1 MGKANDLGLI
11 TISKRN
17 DGWNKN
23 KNKNRRN
30 KMENNTKIE
39 LYLIKVHKIFL
50 KLKFFYKNIFKIKN
64 NNNYCLWRHVPF
76 HLMF

>member
-64 NNNYCLWRHVPF
+64 NNNYCL
-76 HLMF
+76 

>member
-17 DGWNKN
+17 DGWN

-64 NNNYCLWRHVPF
+64 NNNYCL
-76 HLMF
+76 